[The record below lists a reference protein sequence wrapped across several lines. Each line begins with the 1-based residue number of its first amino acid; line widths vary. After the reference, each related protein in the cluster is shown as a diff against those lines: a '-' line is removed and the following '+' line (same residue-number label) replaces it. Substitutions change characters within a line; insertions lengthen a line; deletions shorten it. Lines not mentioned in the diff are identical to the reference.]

1 MNYLAHIFL
10 SGDDRRVQIG
20 NFIGDA
26 VKGDAYK
33 QYAPGF
39 REGILLH
46 RKIDDFADH
55 HPLVKEAVDWGRP
68 HFGRYSAVVTDI
80 FFDYFLATD
89 FPEYSGKSL
98 QSFAW
103 GFYGAMVRNYF
114 RLPDRIRGFLW
125 HFILTNRLKRYAS
138 PEGIRQSLEIMA
150 TYRNLQVSPEEA
162 VVYLEQHREEWHALF
177 REFFPEVQ
185 EMCRNELS
193 VLALSKV
200 SR

>member
-10 SGDDRRVQIG
+10 SGDNRRVQIG

-26 VKGDAYK
+26 VKGEAFR
-33 QYAPGF
+33 QYPPGF

-55 HPLVKEAVDWGRP
+55 HPLVKEAVHLGRP

-80 FFDYFLATD
+80 FFDHFLAVD
-89 FPEYSGKSL
+89 FREYAGISL
-98 QSFAW
+98 QGFAW
-103 GFYGAMVRNYF
+103 GFYGAMVRNYT
-114 RLPDRIRGFLW
+114 RLPGRIQGFLW
-125 HFILTNRLKRYAS
+125 HFILTNRLRRYAS

-150 TYRNLQVSPEEA
+150 AYRNLQVSPSEA
-162 VVYLEQHREEWHALF
+162 VAYLEQHREEWHALF

-185 EMCRNELS
+185 EMCRRELS
-193 VLALSKV
+193 VLAM
-200 SR
+200 

>member
-10 SGDDRRVQIG
+10 SGDDRRIQIG

-26 VKGDAYK
+26 VKGEAYK
-33 QYAPGF
+33 QYPTGF

-55 HPLVKEAVDWGRP
+55 HPLVKEAVSLGRP

-80 FFDYFLATD
+80 FFDYFLAVE
-89 FPEYSGKSL
+89 FREYSGKSL
-98 QSFAW
+98 QHFAR
-103 GFYGAMVRNYF
+103 GFYGAMVKNYF

-125 HFILTNRLKRYAS
+125 HFILTNRLQRYAS

-150 TYRNLQVSPEEA
+150 AYRNLRVSPPEA
-162 VVYLEQHREEWHALF
+162 VDYLEQHREEWRALF
-177 REFFPEVQ
+177 RAFFPEVQ
-185 EMCRNELS
+185 QMCRRELTR
-193 VLALSKV
+193 LHEM
-200 SR
+200 